1 MSDIQDNTT
10 VETLDIQ
17 DILKMLPHRYPLLL
31 VDRVKDIVLG
41 ESATGIKNV
50 TMNEPHFQGHFPDN
64 PIMPGVLIV
73 EAMAQTAGVMV
84 VRSTEGDTSGMQVLF
99 MSIEN
104 AKFRKPVTPGDVL
117 EIKVKKKQSR
127 GPVWKFSA
135 IAEVDGK
142 KVAEADFAAMVTGS
156 K

>member
-1 MSDIQDNTT
+1 MSDKTDK
-10 VETLDIQ
+10 VVVDTLGIT
-17 DILKMLPHRYPLLL
+17 DILTMLPHRYPLLL

-73 EAMAQTAGVMV
+73 EAMAQTAGVLV
-84 VRSTEGDTSGMQVLF
+84 VRSTEGDKTGMQVLF
-99 MSIEN
+99 MSIDN
-104 AKFRKPVTPGDVL
+104 ARFRKPVIPGDVL
-117 EIKVKKKQSR
+117 EIKVLKKQSR

-135 IAEVDGK
+135 VAEVDGK
-142 KVAEADFAAMVTGS
+142 KVAEADFAAMVTAS

>member
-1 MSDIQDNTT
+1 MSETNDITT
-10 VETLDIQ
+10 VETLGIQ

-31 VDRVKDIVLG
+31 VDRVKDIVPG
-41 ESATGIKNV
+41 ESATGVKNV

-73 EAMAQTAGVMV
+73 EAMAQTAGVLV
-84 VRSTEGDTSGMQVLF
+84 VHSTEGDTTGMQVLF
-99 MSIEN
+99 MTIDN

-117 EIKVKKKQSR
+117 EIKVSKKQSR

-142 KVAEADFAAMVTGS
+142 KVAEADFAAMVTGG